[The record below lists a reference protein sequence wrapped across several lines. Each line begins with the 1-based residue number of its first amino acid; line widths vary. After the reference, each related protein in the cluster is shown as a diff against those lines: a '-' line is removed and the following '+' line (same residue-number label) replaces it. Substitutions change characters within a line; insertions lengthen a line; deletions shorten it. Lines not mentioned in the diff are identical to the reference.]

1 MKVYIVLA
9 HPERRSFNAALA
21 DVYRSTLEA
30 DGHHVRFR
38 DLHADGFN
46 PLLTRADFE
55 GYGVGDLVQFP
66 NAQSRAWSGNKTA
79 ADIAI
84 EHNSLTWADAVI
96 LQFPLWLYGLPAML
110 KGWCE
115 RVLSEGVAHRPA
127 ENIWFENG
135 GFSGTR
141 IMLSLTTNGRR
152 ETYAH
157 NGRHGSLDIILWPI
171 ANALRFSGFDLVE
184 PFIAFDVVRVSDSDR
199 REILGYAANR
209 ARSMLDLDL
218 MPFHALTDYSPNGV
232 LKDDV
237 QPATPGQ
244 QRPDNCA
251 RC

>member
-1 MKVYIVLA
+1 MNVYIVLA
-9 HPERRSFNAALA
+9 HPERHSFNAALA

-30 DGHHVRFR
+30 DGHPVRFR

-55 GYGVGDLVQFP
+55 GNEEDDLVQFP
-66 NAQSRAWSGNKTA
+66 SAQSRAWSADTTA
-79 ADIAI
+79 ADIAA
-84 EHNSLTWADAVI
+84 EQDNVLWADVVI

-127 ENIWFENG
+127 ENVWFENG
-135 GFSGTR
+135 GFTGTR
-141 IMLSLTTNGRR
+141 LMLSLTTNGRP

-157 NGRHGSLDIILWPI
+157 SGRHGSLDTILWPI

-184 PFIAFDVVRVSDSDR
+184 PFAAFNVVRASDSER
-199 REILGYAANR
+199 REILERAANR
-209 ARSMLDLDL
+209 ARSVLDLDL
-218 MPFHALTDYSPNGV
+218 MPFHALTDYRPNGV

-237 QPATPGQ
+237 QAVTPGQ
-244 QRPDNCA
+244 KCPD
-251 RC
+251 RLVR

>member
-21 DVYRSTLEA
+21 DAYRATFEA
-30 DGHHVRFR
+30 DGHPVRFR

-46 PLLTRADFE
+46 PLLNRADFAGE
-55 GYGVGDLVQFP
+55 GDDDLVQFP
-66 NAQSRAWSGNKTA
+66 GAQSRAWSASTTA
-79 ADIAI
+79 ADIAA
-84 EHNSLTWADAVI
+84 EHDNLMWADVVI

-115 RVLSEGVAHRPA
+115 RVLSEGVAHRPG

-135 GFSGTR
+135 GFGGTR
-141 IMLSLTTNGRR
+141 LMLSLTTNGRP

-184 PFIAFDVVRVSDSDR
+184 PLTAFDVVRASDSER
-199 REILGYAANR
+199 REILERAANH
-209 ARSMLDLDL
+209 ARSVLDLDL
-218 MPFHALTDYSPNGV
+218 MPFHALTDYKANGV
-232 LKDDV
+232 LKDGAQAV
-237 QPATPGQ
+237 TPGQ
-244 QRPDNCA
+244 QRPDRLA
-251 RC
+251 RQ